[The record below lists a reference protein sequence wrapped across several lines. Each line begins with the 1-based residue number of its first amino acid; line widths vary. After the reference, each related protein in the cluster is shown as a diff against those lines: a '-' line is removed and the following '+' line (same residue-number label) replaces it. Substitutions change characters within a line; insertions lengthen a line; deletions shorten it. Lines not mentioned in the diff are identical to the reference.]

1 MNNNYAMSASFEAKK
16 NSQATMI
23 TAGFAGLL
31 ALLLFFWTWTIPA
44 IIPPVHDEGILV
56 ELNLPEEPP
65 IEIKQAGGGG
75 GGGNPVQAA
84 GDPGI
89 APTTPPQPGTED
101 DAKDVAEDPVEKESP
116 PILKPDLPKPDAK
129 KINENK
135 SVVKTEPKPDPP
147 PPAPPKPKAVLG
159 KTTSGR
165 GAGGGAAE
173 DYDRAGGAGTGYG
186 VGKGS
191 GTGGGTGTGAGGGNG
206 SGIGGG
212 VGPKVTRG
220 DRRIVSS
227 YSFEGDLA
235 KATIYADIKV
245 SPDGVGTF
253 ENFARGSS
261 STSSTYRTAITQY
274 LRNIKFNKSDHE
286 STVTV
291 QFNFRVNG

>member
-1 MNNNYAMSASFEAKK
+1 MNNSYAMSANFEAKK

-31 ALLLFFWTWTIPA
+31 ALLMFFWTWTIPA
-44 IIPPVHDEGILV
+44 IIPPVQDEGIMV
-56 ELNLPEEPP
+56 ELNLPDEPP

-75 GGGNPVQAA
+75 GGGNPVQAIGEKGTA
-84 GDPGI
+84 QP
-89 APTTPPQPGTED
+89 APPQPGTED
-101 DAKDVAEDPVEKESP
+101 DAKDIAEDPLEKESP
-116 PILKPDLPKPDAK
+116 PILKPDNPKPTAT

-159 KTTSGR
+159 RTTTGSGT
-165 GAGGGAAE
+165 GGGAAE
-173 DYDRAGGAGTGYG
+173 DYARSGGSGTGTGVGNGSGSGGGAGTG
-186 VGKGS
+186 S
-191 GTGGGTGTGAGGGNG
+191 GGGTG
-206 SGIGGG
+206 SGTGGG

-220 DRRIVSS
+220 DRRIVST
-227 YSFEGDLA
+227 YSFQGDLA
-235 KATIYADIKV
+235 RATIYADIKV

-261 STSSTYRTAITQY
+261 STSSAYRTAITQY

>member
-1 MNNNYAMSASFEAKK
+1 MSASFEARK
-16 NSQATMI
+16 NTQATMI

-31 ALLLFFWTWTIPA
+31 VLLMFFWTWTLPV
-44 IIPPVHDEGILV
+44 IIPPPPDEGVLV

-75 GGGNPVQAA
+75 GGGNPVQAIGERGTA
-84 GDPGI
+84 S
-89 APTTPPQPGTED
+89 APPQPGTED
-101 DAKDVAEDPVEKESP
+101 DAKDVEEDPLEKTTP
-116 PILKPDLPKPDAK
+116 AILKPDNPKPDAT

-135 SVVKTEPKPDPP
+135 SVVKTPPKPDPL
-147 PPAPPKPKAVLG
+147 PPAPAKPKAVLG
-159 KTTSGR
+159 KTTGGNST
-165 GAGGGAAE
+165 GGGAAE
-173 DYDRAGGAGTGYG
+173 NYDRAGGSGTGSG

-191 GTGGGTGTGAGGGNG
+191 GTGGGSGTGTGGGNG
-206 SGIGGG
+206 SGTGSG
-212 VGPKVTRG
+212 VGPRVTRG

-227 YSFEGDLA
+227 YSFKGDLSR
-235 KATIYADIKV
+235 ATIYADIKV

-261 STSSTYRTAITQY
+261 STSSSYRTAIVQY
-274 LRNIKFNKSDHE
+274 LRNIKFDKSDHE